1 MLNLLSKSAIC
12 VVSVLKWNNLLFN
25 SFLSRTATGGA
36 CKFTKKEILK
46 FKLIHKSIN
55 DVSFPGIIK
64 LELRNTLPL
73 LRRQNVVSFQPSMVN
88 GTFQDSAKIFYT
100 LPINLQSV
108 TSFNTFCS
116 KVKSFLLGQAL
127 AKFTNV

>member
-1 MLNLLSKSAIC
+1 MQRAQLVAASFAYNKYVNMEDIIN
-12 VVSVLKWNNLLFN
+12 LKWLPIEDQ
-25 SFLSRTATGGA
+25 RT
-36 CKFTKKEILK
+36 FSL

-55 DVSFPGIIK
+55 DVSFPAIIK
-64 LELRNTLPL
+64 LELRNTLPS

-127 AKFTNV
+127 AKFTNI